1 MACIGNYLRV
11 RGEYHHLAFDES
23 LDWELPPRTRRIRQ
37 FQQLSGLRLGTT
49 SAYAENTHDRQAVSC
64 TPRNYLRVRGEY
76 GYTPDTIVMHPEL
89 PPRTRRILAGE
100 AQRRTNQGTTSAYAE
115 NTLTRLRFLRLIWNY
130 LRVRGEYISSR
141 GLLNG
146 GSELPPRTRRIL
158 DKARLDANKQGT
170 TSAYAENTACLCNG
184 LICVGNYLRVRGEYL
199 TLAALWS
206 STQELPPRTRRIPSI
221 SHVAKSQVG
230 TTSAYAENTTP
241 LL

>member
-146 GSELPPRTRRIL
+146 GSELPPRTRRIPDL
-158 DKARLDANKQGT
+158 GEALKMAART
-170 TSAYAENTACLCNG
+170 TSAYAENT
-184 LICVGNYLRVRGEYL
+184 
-199 TLAALWS
+199 
-206 STQELPPRTRRIPSI
+206 
-221 SHVAKSQVG
+221 
-230 TTSAYAENTTP
+230 
-241 LL
+241 LLEP

>member
-89 PPRTRRILAGE
+89 PPRTRRIPVGSQKL
-100 AQRRTNQGTTSAYAE
+100 
-115 NTLTRLRFLRLIWNY
+115 
-130 LRVRGEYISSR
+130 
-141 GLLNG
+141 GL
-146 GSELPPRTRRIL
+146 SE
-158 DKARLDANKQGT
+158 GT
-170 TSAYAENTACLCNG
+170 TSAYAENTALTRVTWG
-184 LICVGNYLRVRGEYL
+184 FAGNYLRVRGEYRGSPGGSG
-199 TLAALWS
+199 A
-206 STQELPPRTRRIPSI
+206 
-221 SHVAKSQVG
+221 
-230 TTSAYAENTTP
+230 
-241 LL
+241 